1 MHRYSIGIDTGGTY
15 TDAAIIDAGAHQVVA
30 SAKALTTK
38 GDLSAGVIEALTA
51 VLKSNQVQV
60 SGPDISLV
68 SLSTTLATNAIVE
81 GHGSEIAMIFIG
93 FDAQMIER
101 ANVRGAVPSA
111 RILQIP
117 GGHNHAGD
125 EVAPL
130 DREKIE
136 SFVRLHAHE
145 VDAFAVAA
153 QYSVRNPSHEHA
165 ARDIVRALTS
175 CAVTLSSEIAQD
187 LDAPRRALT
196 AALNAR
202 IIGRIG
208 ALIAAVRNAMTQLRI
223 VAPLMIVKGDGALA
237 SAEVIAERPIE
248 TILSGPAA
256 SVIGAKFLS
265 NRRNFVMSD
274 IGGTTTDVA
283 ILENGWPKLNRAGA
297 VVGGRRTMVR
307 AIDMRTFGLGGDTQA
322 DIDDQGRVDL
332 GTNRIV
338 PLALLGQRDPR
349 VLDMLRAQ
357 LNERDHVPHAG
368 RFALKPFGEIAP
380 PKMGA
385 LSAREAEVY
394 ASIGDKPVAL
404 RDIIFSPA
412 AHRALNRLAALGLVQ
427 IAGFTPSDAAHV
439 LRLQSQWSREAA
451 LLGAALLLRWRRMTA
466 VNETDEAPMLALA
479 QDIVDAVVAKTGRV
493 LIETLS
499 ARELALDDPFVQ
511 AVVSGSHR
519 FANLK
524 VSIAPAFPVV
534 AVGGPAP
541 VYYPEVG
548 KRLHCEIVLPD
559 HGDVANA
566 VGAGVG
572 VVRARIMLELTMP
585 GPGIWRVH
593 HDDKPATFAE
603 PTEALDYAIDL
614 ATDLARSGA
623 RHSGAADPELDVHV
637 DRVDIPGMDGDKGLI
652 AATVFVESWGDP
664 LTA

>member
-15 TDAAIIDAGAHQVVA
+15 TDAAIIDATAHHVVA

-38 GDLSAGVIEALTA
+38 GDLSLGVVEALTA
-51 VLKSNQVQV
+51 VLKRNEIHIA
-60 SGPDISLV
+60 GPDISLV
-68 SLSTTLATNAIVE
+68 SLSTTLATNAIIE

-101 ANVRGAVPSA
+101 STVRSAVPSA
-111 RILQIP
+111 RILQMP

-125 EVAPL
+125 EVVPL
-130 DREKIE
+130 DRAAIE
-136 SFVRLHAHE
+136 SFARQHAGE
-145 VDAFAVAA
+145 VDAFAIAA
-153 QYSVRNPSHEHA
+153 QYSVRNPAHEHA
-165 ARDIVRALTS
+165 ARDIIRTLTP

-208 ALIAAVRNAMTQLRI
+208 ALIAAVRHAMAQLGI
-223 VAPLMIVKGDGALA
+223 AAPLMIVKGDGALA
-237 SAEVIAERPIE
+237 SADVIAERPIE

-265 NRRNFVMSD
+265 NRRSFVMSD

-322 DIDDQGRVDL
+322 DIDDQGHVAL

-338 PLALLGQRDPR
+338 PLALLGARNPSTIGT
-349 VLDMLRAQ
+349 LRA
-357 LNERDHVPHAG
+357 LMNERDHVPYAG
-368 RFALKPFGEIAP
+368 RFALKPFGEVAP
-380 PKMGA
+380 PKVGA

-394 ASIGDKPVAL
+394 ASIGDKPMAL

-427 IAGFTPSDAAHV
+427 IAGFTPSDAAHI

-451 LLGAALLLRWRRMTA
+451 LLGAALLLRWRRMTP
-466 VNETDEAPMLALA
+466 VTETDEAPMLALA
-479 QDIVDAVVAKTGRV
+479 QDVVDAVVAKTGRV

-499 ARELALDDPFVQ
+499 ERPIAPDDPFVE
-511 AVVSGSHR
+511 AVVSGRHR

-524 VSIAPAFPVV
+524 VAVSPAFPVV

-541 VYYPEVG
+541 VYYPDVG
-548 KRLHCEIVLPD
+548 KRLGGEIVLPD

-593 HDDKPATFAE
+593 HDDKPATFVD
-603 PTEALDYAIDL
+603 PTEALDYAMDY
-614 ATDLARSGA
+614 ARDLARSGA
-623 RHSGAADPELDVHV
+623 RDSGAADPDLDVHV
-637 DRVDIPGMDGDKGLI
+637 DRVDIPGREGEKGLI
-652 AATVFVESWGDP
+652 SATVIVESWGEP
-664 LTA
+664 VMS